1 MVGEDI
7 RSQAL
12 RNLDLIPQIQKQK
25 EELNKQIEG
34 YELAKLAEK
43 TEFIRAIENLQM
55 RVQDFMM
62 QRNCLKRELNRRDQ
76 IEMKTEETIQEK
88 DLEHFRLKL
97 QIRQSDSGEEITHKT
112 QYVQTE
118 QELVEVRTNTD
129 FIAIEF
135 LDQEINTDDVEVKD
149 KFCMA
154 DVKSDEWY
162 KIHHEVEVQAE
173 FKVVLKE

>member
-97 QIRQSDSGEEITHKT
+97 QIRQSD
-112 QYVQTE
+112 
-118 QELVEVRTNTD
+118 
-129 FIAIEF
+129 
-135 LDQEINTDDVEVKD
+135 
-149 KFCMA
+149 
-154 DVKSDEWY
+154 
-162 KIHHEVEVQAE
+162 
-173 FKVVLKE
+173 